1 MRRWTIFCLVLVV
14 FGFLDLLTSVV
25 GITCF
30 GAAENNP
37 VLASVTGSNMLT
49 FSILKLAAI
58 ASIGFLFYKA
68 GNVQTGCERK
78 MRIDSHVLHV
88 AYSLS
93 LFTLITVVT
102 NNMIVVAKLV

>member
-1 MRRWTIFCLVLVV
+1 MRRWTMFCIVLVV
-14 FGFLDLLTSVV
+14 FGLLDLLTSVV

-30 GAAENNP
+30 GASENNP
-37 VLASVTGSNMLT
+37 VLASVTGSNIIT

-68 GNVQTGCERK
+68 GNVQTGSDRRT
-78 MRIDSHVLHV
+78 RIDSLVLHL

-102 NNMIVVAKLV
+102 NNVFVVARLV